1 MTNAGVTSPPGA
13 RPETGLPDAPLS
25 AWLGFLAMVLG
36 MFIAVL
42 DIQVVASSLGE
53 LQGGLA
59 ATADEISWVQ
69 TSYLIAEVIVI
80 PLSGVLTRW
89 LSTRVLFVSS
99 CAGFALASV
108 LCACAW
114 NLPSMIVFRA
124 LQGLLGGA
132 MIPLVFSVPYRLFPK
147 HQQGQSLVVIG
158 LTATMAPTLG
168 PVLGGWITET
178 FSWHWIFLVNLP
190 VAAVAIIG
198 VWRLIDVDTPDR
210 SLRRGFDL
218 PGLVLMA
225 LMLGSL
231 QYALEEGPRWDWLE
245 DETIRLAFLLSSV
258 TGALFLWR
266 ALLYRQPIVDIRAFK
281 DRNFATGCVLSFIFG
296 IGIYTPVYAL
306 PLFLMQ
312 VRGYSALQIGS
323 TMIVLGVFQFLS
335 APLAA
340 NLSKVLDL
348 RAMLALGFAL
358 FSIGL
363 WANSRMN
370 ADAAFAE
377 LFWPQAIRGLAL
389 MLCFVPINTLALGT
403 LPPEQLANA
412 SGLYNLMRNLGGAMG
427 IAAVNTV
434 LDNRF
439 YHHLSRL
446 TDSLN
451 TGRAELT
458 ALMNQMVEYLAS
470 VRPADTA
477 HATGTKLLADL
488 VTREG
493 TVMAY
498 NDLFWLMSLVFA
510 AAVVLVPL
518 VRKPSADPPET

>member
-1 MTNAGVTSPPGA
+1 MKNASVNFSQGDSAAAGL
-13 RPETGLPDAPLS
+13 TGAPLRT
-25 AWLGFLAMVLG
+25 WLGFLAMVLG
-36 MFIAVL
+36 MFVAVL

-59 ATADEISWVQ
+59 ATAAEISWVQ

-80 PLSGVLTRW
+80 PLSGALTRW
-89 LSTRVLFVSS
+89 LSTRVLFVIS
-99 CAGFALASV
+99 CSGFAFASV

-132 MIPLVFSVPYRLFPK
+132 MIPLVFSAPYRLFPK
-147 HQQGQSLVVIG
+147 HQQEQSLIIIG

-168 PVLGGWITET
+168 PVLGGWITDT
-178 FSWHWIFLVNLP
+178 FSWHWIFLINLP
-190 VAAVAIIG
+190 IAAVASIA
-198 VWRLIDVDTPDR
+198 VWRLVDIDTADR
-210 SLRRGFDL
+210 SLRQGFDL
-218 PGLVLMA
+218 PGLLLMA

-258 TGALFLWR
+258 AGALFLWR
-266 ALLYRQPIVDIRAFK
+266 VLLYRQPIVDIRAFK

-312 VRGYSALQIGS
+312 VRGYNALQIGS
-323 TMIVLGVFQFLS
+323 TMVVLGAFQFLS

-363 WANSRMN
+363 WMNSHMN

-377 LFWPQAIRGLAL
+377 LFWPQALRGLAL

-403 LPPEQLANA
+403 LPPGQLANA
-412 SGLYNLMRNLGGAMG
+412 SGLYNLMRNLGGAIG

-434 LDNRF
+434 LDNRL
-439 YHHLSRL
+439 YHHLSHL
-446 TDSLN
+446 TELLN
-451 TGRAELT
+451 SGRAELT
-458 ALMNQMVEYLAS
+458 ALMKQTIEYVAS
-470 VRPADTA
+470 VGSADAAPAI
-477 HATGTKLLADL
+477 GTRLLADL
-488 VTREG
+488 VNREA

-510 AAVVLVPL
+510 AAVVLVSL
-518 VRKPSADPPET
+518 VRKPST